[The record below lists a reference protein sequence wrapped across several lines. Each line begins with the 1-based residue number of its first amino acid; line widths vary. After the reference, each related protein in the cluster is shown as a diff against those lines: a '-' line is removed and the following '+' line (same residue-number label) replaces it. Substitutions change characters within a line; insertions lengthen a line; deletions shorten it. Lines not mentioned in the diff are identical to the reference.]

1 MIPSLLQDR
10 KAVEALLSESGEKP
24 FRLRQIE
31 EWVWKKGVMDTQRM
45 NTVPGGLRSLFRVPS
60 TNVDLKLTSRDGTL
74 KRRISLHD
82 GALVESVAIPISGQW
97 TICVSSQTGCAMACS
112 FCATGRIR
120 KLRQLRG
127 HEIVEQAL
135 WHWDDT
141 RQQPDR
147 IVFMGMGEPLA
158 NRQGVDEAL
167 NLFTQEMGLS
177 GRRITVST
185 VGLLE
190 GIQWLSKRDQ
200 TVNLALSLH
209 SALDET
215 RALLVPTL
223 KTPVDDLME
232 AARQYR
238 EASGRDVTLEMVLL
252 RGVNDDRRHAQALAR
267 VAGEGLFV
275 NLIPYNPGG
284 SGGFQAPL
292 ASTVNDFCRV
302 LEEARVAHSVR
313 AARGQD
319 INAACGELIP
329 IEAKEGEPP
338 A

>member
-1 MIPSLLQDR
+1 MIPSLLQER
-10 KAVEALLSESGEKP
+10 EAVEALLASRGEKP

-31 EWVWKKGVMDTQRM
+31 EWVWRKGVMDTGRM
-45 NTVPGGLRSLFRVPS
+45 ATVPVDLRGCFRVAS
-60 TNVDLKLTSRDGTL
+60 TRVDLKLTSQDGTL
-74 KRRISLHD
+74 KRRITLHD
-82 GALVESVAIPISGQW
+82 GALVESVAIPINGQW

-112 FCATGRIR
+112 FCATGKIR
-120 KLRQLRG
+120 KFRQLRG

-135 WHWDDT
+135 WHWEDT
-141 RQQPDR
+141 REQPER

-158 NRQGVDEAL
+158 NRQGVGEAL
-167 NLFTQEMGLS
+167 DLFTQNMGMS

-185 VGLLE
+185 VGLME
-190 GIQWLSKRDQ
+190 GIQWLASREHP
-200 TVNLALSLH
+200 VNLALSLH

-223 KTPVDDLME
+223 KTPVEELVE
-232 AARQYR
+232 SARTYR
-238 EASGRDVTLEMVLL
+238 DTTGRDVTLEMVLL
-252 RGVNDDRRHAQALAR
+252 KGLNDDRRHAQALAR

-284 SGGFQAPL
+284 AGEFQAP
-292 ASTVNDFCRV
+292 AAAAVRDFCRV
-302 LEEARVAHSVR
+302 LEEAGVAHSVR
-313 AARGQD
+313 SPRGQD

-329 IEAKEGEPP
+329 MPAKEGEPV